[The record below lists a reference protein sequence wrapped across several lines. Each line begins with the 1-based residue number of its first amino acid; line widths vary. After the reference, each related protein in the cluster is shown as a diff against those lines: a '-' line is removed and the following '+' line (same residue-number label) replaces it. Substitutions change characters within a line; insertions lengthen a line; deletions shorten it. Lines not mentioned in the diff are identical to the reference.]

1 VFNLSFYIPIILI
14 LYSKIAINFFIGGLS
29 MKLQT
34 VKRPDGALRYV
45 LTLPKAIV
53 EAKKWKQGTGLKIQF
68 NEKGNIELKECSS
81 SPSA

>member
-1 VFNLSFYIPIILI
+1 
-14 LYSKIAINFFIGGLS
+14 